1 MPNKTI
7 YVKDADLPI
16 FAEAQKELGESISSL
31 FASFLRERLANLTE
45 QEKQVLH
52 LIKQIKRDR
61 DAVVKKGVR
70 GESKSEFDQAEAYA
84 RKVLEAIRNK
94 DHLTARNLW
103 SGAQSY
109 QAIAHRS
116 AESYRKISKA
126 IDRALNGVA

>member
-7 YVKDADLPI
+7 YVKDTDLPI
-16 FAEAQKELGESISSL
+16 FDEAQKELGESISSL

-45 QEKQVLH
+45 QEKQVRN

-61 DAVVKKGVR
+61 EGVAKEGVG
-70 GESKSEFDQAEAYA
+70 GESKSDFDQAEAYA

-94 DHLTARNLW
+94 DHVTARNLW

-109 QAIAHRS
+109 QAIAQRS
-116 AESYRKISKA
+116 AESYRKLSKA
-126 IDRALNGVA
+126 IDRALNGAA